1 MTVVNPKSISGI
13 TSITTPSGSDDL
25 LTIHTNNG
33 TERLRIDSTGTTKI
47 VTGIVTTLTATTG
60 IVTTL
65 TTNTLTANS
74 TTKVGSGV
82 TLSPDGDVFFTGI
95 TTVGGNADIEGALVV
110 GNGVAAPLSGF
121 SAHFHADATSNRIQI
136 TTSNTG
142 VTNADGAIIMID
154 SGSNM
159 EILNRE
165 NTNIEFFTNN
175 SQRMTLDS
183 SGRLLL
189 GTTTEGQ
196 ASADDL
202 TIATSGNTG
211 ITLRS
216 GTSNA
221 GNIYF
226 SDATSGSAE
235 YAGYIS
241 YSHSTG
247 SLSFGSND
255 GTERVRITSG
265 GDVQVGSAS
274 SVASLR
280 FLDVYNTSNGSNTH
294 GSILRLITSNA
305 ASTGT
310 TSLDMVKYK
319 DGNFYIT
326 NNESTGGTHF
336 YNGGATRASILPGG
350 GISFNGDT
358 AAANALDDYEEGTW
372 TPSLS
377 GFTNGGTNDNATY
390 VKIGQIVQIG
400 LNIYQSSNNMSW
412 VSGASIAGLPFAPA
426 HLQGVFI
433 GGYNNKDTEGAYLVS
448 DGSGYRIILMSGL
461 SGVRHLWTTFVY
473 RTTQSGT

>member
-13 TSITTPSGSDDL
+13 NSITTGSGSDDI

-358 AAANALDDYEEGTW
+358 AAANSLDDYEEGTW